1 MQKSFLYNRE
11 TKVINPARFAHRPFF
26 PSILLNG
33 NFMRFTRFTDLSMRV
48 LMYLTYE
55 KPRNMVTVAE
65 LSHRFNWSRHHV
77 VKVVNFMSRQG
88 WIAAHRGRGGGVML
102 ARPANEL
109 LVGDIV
115 RTLEGDRP
123 INQCDN
129 PECALKPACNFL
141 RASQEATDAFYA
153 HLNKYSLATLTGT
166 PEMLELIEG
175 LHTRPFNARVF
186 AKQEEARA
194 ASRRRRAARNAPTAD
209 FHVDE
214 EDIFTAPPIPVEKA

>member
-1 MQKSFLYNRE
+1 
-11 TKVINPARFAHRPFF
+11 
-26 PSILLNG
+26 
-33 NFMRFTRFTDLSMRV
+33 MRV

-214 EDIFTAPPIPVEKA
+214 EDIFTAPPIPVERA